1 MAIRIDGTNAA
12 ANPGITGADAD
23 TGLQFGTD
31 EVSIVTGGTE
41 RVKINSAG
49 SIEATS
55 AADVRLT
62 LGSSGTAGTNDSVHI
77 RGDGPNLLFM
87 NGAGGITSFE
97 QNGTERARITS
108 TGDFEFNSGYGS
120 VATAY
125 GVRAW
130 VNFNGEGAVAI
141 RGSGNVSSITD
152 NGLGDY
158 TLNFSNAMPDANYG
172 VVTGLSDISNNADAG
187 FLQAPYI
194 TAPSTSAFRFR
205 TVDVNYSQHKDC
217 EYVYLAFI
225 R

>member
-1 MAIRIDGTNAA
+1 MYEHST
-12 ANPGITGADAD
+12 DAMGFR
-23 TGLQFGTD
+23 T
-31 EVSIVTGGTE
+31 
-41 RVKINSAG
+41 SAG
-49 SIEATS
+49 
-55 AADVRLT
+55 
-62 LGSSGTAGTNDSVHI
+62 
-77 RGDGPNLLFM
+77 
-87 NGAGGITSFE
+87 
-97 QNGTERARITS
+97 ERARIDS
-108 TGDFEFNSGYGS
+108 SGRLLVSSGDLRVTGTEGVSASLYLIADEGDDNGDGWRLNSNQDDNDLTISNNTTGSYVDQVGILTNGNFRFNSGYGS

-194 TAPSTSAFRFR
+194 TTPSTSAFRFR